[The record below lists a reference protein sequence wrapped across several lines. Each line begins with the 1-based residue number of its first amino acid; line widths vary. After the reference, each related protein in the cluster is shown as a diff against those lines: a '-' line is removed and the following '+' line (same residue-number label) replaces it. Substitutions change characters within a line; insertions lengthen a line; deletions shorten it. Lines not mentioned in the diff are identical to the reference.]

1 MSEAGRHEIETT
13 QRVSHRVLGVV
24 AIALIAVL
32 GVAIA
37 AQVRGASSGDSLDS
51 ARPADLLAVLDNLNR
66 REAALRQE
74 IADLQASLASL
85 ETDGSDAALAEA
97 RARLAALSIQVG
109 TVPATGPGVSMRLTD
124 SSRQVGPEV
133 LLDAV
138 QELRAAGAEAIQI
151 AGDGAA
157 PIRVGVDTWVGGTPG
172 AIVVDGTTLAP
183 PYTLVAIG
191 DPPTLA
197 AAVNIPG
204 GVVDSVSRS
213 GGNLAVQQSDEVSV
227 TAVRDPRQH
236 TYAQPGN

>member
-1 MSEAGRHEIETT
+1 MSEAGRHEIKTT

-151 AGDGAA
+151 AGDGPRRSGSAS
-157 PIRVGVDTWVGGTPG
+157 TPG
-172 AIVVDGTTLAP
+172 SVARPARSSSTAPRWHPRTRWSRSAIRRHLRPRSTFRAAWLIASR
-183 PYTLVAIG
+183 
-191 DPPTLA
+191 A
-197 AAVNIPG
+197 AAETWRCSSPT
-204 GVVDSVSRS
+204 R
-213 GGNLAVQQSDEVSV
+213 
-227 TAVRDPRQH
+227 
-236 TYAQPGN
+236 

>member
-1 MSEAGRHEIETT
+1 MSETGRHEIKTT

-37 AQVRGASSGDSLDS
+37 TQVRGASSGDSLDS
-51 ARPADLLAVLDNLNR
+51 ARPADLLAVLDTLNR

-74 IADLQASLASL
+74 IADLQASVDSL
-85 ETDGSDAALAEA
+85 ERDGSDAALAEA

-109 TVPATGPGVSMRLTD
+109 TVPATGPGVTLRLAD
-124 SSRQVGPEV
+124 PAGRVGPDV

-151 AGDGAA
+151 AGDGTA
-157 PIRVGVDTWVGGTPG
+157 PIRVGVDTWVGGAPG
-172 AIVVDGTTLAP
+172 AIVVDGTKLAP
-183 PYTLVAIG
+183 PYTVVAIG
-191 DPPTLA
+191 DSPTLA

-213 GGNLAVQQSDEVSV
+213 GGDLAVQQSDQVSV
-227 TAVRDPRQH
+227 TAVRDPQQH
-236 TYAQPGN
+236 SYAQPGN